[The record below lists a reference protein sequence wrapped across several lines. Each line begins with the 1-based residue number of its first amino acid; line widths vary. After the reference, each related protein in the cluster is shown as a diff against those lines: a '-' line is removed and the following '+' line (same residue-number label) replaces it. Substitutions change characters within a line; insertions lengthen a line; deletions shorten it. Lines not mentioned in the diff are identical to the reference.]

1 MQYYLH
7 MVQRTFWIKE
17 IQKRLSQ
24 KSILWLRGVRRSGK
38 TFLCRSL
45 ENVEYFDCELPSH
58 RRIFQDVESA
68 LGSLKE
74 KTIVL
79 DEIHRLH
86 NPSELLKI
94 AADYYPETKIIATG
108 SSTLGASVKFK
119 DTLSGRKRELL
130 LLPMISTDL
139 QDFNNPN
146 LEHRFLFGGLPPL
159 FLSSEYI
166 EEDYNEWLE
175 SFWARDIQELFRI
188 ERRFSFFRFIELLS
202 VQSGSMFEATRFAGP
217 CEVSRTTINNY
228 LNILEATSLAHIVR
242 PFSSRK
248 SAEITS
254 APKVYAFDTGFVCFF
269 KGWHKLRDEDMGLL
283 WEHFVLTEIIA
294 RLQTQRIQYWR
305 DKHGH
310 EIDFIYS
317 RRGKDPITIEC
328 KYSDR
333 IFSPGNLKVFR
344 KRYPLGRNYVVVSKL
359 SRTYTRNYDGIE
371 VKIVNLSGLIEALS
385 E

>member
-1 MQYYLH
+1 

-17 IQKRLSQ
+17 IKRRLSQ

-45 ENVEYFDCELPSH
+45 ENIEYFDCELPSN
-58 RRIFQDVESA
+58 RRIFKDVESA
-68 LGSLKE
+68 LDSLKG

-79 DEIHRLH
+79 DEIHRLQ

-94 AADYYPETKIIATG
+94 AAYYYSKTKIIATG
-108 SSTLGASVKFK
+108 SSTLGASAKFK

-130 LLPMISTDL
+130 LLPMITLDL
-139 QDFNNPN
+139 NDFNNPN
-146 LEHRFLFGGLPPL
+146 WEHRFLHGGLPPF
-159 FLSSEYI
+159 FLSSEFM

-188 ERRFSFFRFIELLS
+188 ERRFSFLRFIELLS
-202 VQSGSMFEATRFAGP
+202 AQSGSMFEATRFASP

-228 LNILEATSLAHIVR
+228 LNILDVTSIVHIVR

-248 SAEITS
+248 STEIVS

-269 KGWHKLRDEDMGLL
+269 KGWHKLRNDDMGLL

-310 EIDFIYS
+310 EIDFIYAP
-317 RRGKDPITIEC
+317 RGSDPITIEC
-328 KYSDR
+328 KYSDGN
-333 IFSPGNLKVFR
+333 FSPGNLKIFR
-344 KRYPLGRNYVVVSKL
+344 KQYPVGRNYVVVSKL
-359 SRTYTRNYDGIE
+359 NCSYLRNYDGLVVE
-371 VKIVNLSGLIEALS
+371 IVDLPGLIEALS
-385 E
+385 K